1 MMPIDPISLAYG
13 MVIGTVL
20 ASLTYCIALLW
31 EDMTRRDDND

>member
-1 MMPIDPISLAYG
+1 MMPIDPISMVYG

-20 ASLTYCIALLW
+20 TALIILGAMFW